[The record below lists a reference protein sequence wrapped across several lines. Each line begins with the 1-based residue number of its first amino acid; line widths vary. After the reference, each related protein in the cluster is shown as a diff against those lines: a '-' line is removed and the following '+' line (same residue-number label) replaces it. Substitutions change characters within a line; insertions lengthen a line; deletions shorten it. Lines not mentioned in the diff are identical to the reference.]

1 MMEGDTRIYESR
13 PPLPGHHQPG
23 SMVKLLVAQTH
34 VRALKDLT
42 VLTQPHILIWSGKKV
57 LTYSATSLKP
67 SGRGGSVI
75 ILMEMTL
82 PAA

>member
-1 MMEGDTRIYESR
+1 MMEEDTHIYESR
-13 PPLPGHHQPG
+13 QPFTTPSSAG
-23 SMVKLLVAQTH
+23 SMMHLQVLKTH

-57 LTYSATSLKP
+57 LTYSATFLKP